1 LKIGYDIQALQTEN
15 SRNRGIGRFSE
26 NLINQILKADSKNS
40 FNLFMNNNY
49 QEKINIKPNDKT
61 SLIGINFFNKEKSV
75 KTVNN
80 LIQFLKYQSFNL
92 DILHILSPFEGFP
105 SNLPVINPFLERLNS
120 ILCTTLHDFIPIHL
134 SKHYFSN
141 LEYQKSYFKQLK
153 TIYDSDFL
161 FAVSEWTRCDAI
173 NLLGLNPKKVVNI
186 GEAADPSFYHMKNIE
201 ESKINSIKKKYGIK
215 KRFVLFT
222 GGIDYRKNIEKSI
235 IAFSKIEKPLLPET
249 SYVVVCRIEKADKER
264 LSNLAKENG
273 VANNVI
279 FTGFIPDEDLN
290 FLYNCCDLFLFPSL
304 MEGFGLP
311 VLEAMTCGAPV
322 IGSNRSSIPELIEDE
337 DFMFDPENEDEIA
350 SLINEVL
357 KNPLF
362 KQKSI
367 EHSLQ
372 KSKEYSWN
380 KVTNKV
386 LSIYSD
392 IQKEVSLK
400 KSLNRIEKP
409 KIAFFSPLPPKK
421 SGISTYSS
429 SLIPFL
435 SRYWD
440 IDLFIDD
447 YDCTNDFLTSNFE
460 IFSYADFEKLNQE
473 KKYDKIIY
481 HFGNSHN
488 HIYMFDMIK
497 KYPGVVVLHDTYL
510 SGVIYWMTGRLGKI
524 DEFIDEVIYSH
535 GEHGQKLVNKAKK
548 NLISWDELIWNL
560 QINKRILD
568 HATKIIVHSHWD
580 KENITKLYPQFDSKI
595 SVIPLCTKIR
605 ESYNKNATKTKL
617 GFSKDD
623 FIICSFG
630 FVVSTKKIDSI
641 LKNSHKFLKKHANAK
656 LAIVGD
662 LEDQYGEIVKKLSKD
677 LGIEDKVIFTDHI
690 SEEGYGQYLDICD
703 VCIQL
708 RKNFRGGGSL
718 TVNQAL
724 GAGLTTIISD
734 EGPFKEYPDH
744 TVIKLNPSD
753 EKNLS
758 DILEN
763 LYENPQKRID
773 IAENAKNFAITA
785 LLVDYCAQK
794 YSQELEKTLTI
805 NKPVK

>member
-1 LKIGYDIQALQTEN
+1 MEIGFDLQALQTEN
-15 SRNRGIGRFSE
+15 SKNRGIGRYSE
-26 NLINQILKADSKNS
+26 NLVNHILKIDTNNS
-40 FNLFMNNNY
+40 FKLFLNKNY
-49 QEKINIKPNDKT
+49 HDQIKVKT
-61 SLIGINFFNKEKSV
+61 NENTTIVEIDFLNKEKTTNV
-75 KTVNN
+75 VNN
-80 LIQFLKYQSFNL
+80 LIQFLKFKSPNL
-92 DILHILSPFEGFP
+92 DILHILSPFEGYP
-105 SNLPVINPFLERLNS
+105 SKLPVINPYFDRLNS
-120 ILCTTLHDFIPIHL
+120 AICTTLYDFIPLHL
-134 SKHYFSN
+134 PQHYFSDQN
-141 LEYQKSYFKQLK
+141 YKKNYYKHLK
-153 TIYDSDFL
+153 TIYDSDLL
-161 FAVSEWTRCDAI
+161 FAISEWTRSDAI
-173 NLLGLNPKKVVNI
+173 NFLGINPNKIINI
-186 GEAADPSFYHMKNIE
+186 GGGVSSSFYHMKNISE
-201 ESKINSIKKKYGIK
+201 IKINSLKKKYGIK

-222 GGIDYRKNIEKSI
+222 GGIDHRKNVEKSI
-235 IAFSKIEKPLLPET
+235 KGFSKIDSSLLEEV
-249 SYVVVCRIEKADKER
+249 SYVIVCRIEKIDEEKLKKLARTYKVEK
-264 LSNLAKENG
+264 NL
-273 VANNVI
+273 V
-279 FTGFIPDEDLN
+279 FTNYLPDEELN
-290 FLYNCCDLFLFPSL
+290 FLYNCCDVFLYASL
-304 MEGFGLP
+304 MEGFGIP
-311 VLEAMTCGAPV
+311 ILEAMTCGAPV

-337 DFMFDPENEDEIA
+337 EFMFEPENEDEIA
-350 SLINEVL
+350 SLINNML
-357 KNPLF
+357 TQPMLRK
-362 KQKSI
+362 KSM
-367 EHSLQ
+367 EHSLK
-372 KSKEYSWN
+372 KSKEYSWQ
-380 KVTNKV
+380 KVAEKV
-386 LSIYSD
+386 LQSYSD
-392 IQKEVSLK
+392 IGKTISI
-400 KSLNRIEKP
+400 KSSNRINKP
-409 KIAFFSPLPPKK
+409 KIAYFSPLPPKK
-421 SGISTYSS
+421 SGIANYNAA
-429 SLIPFL
+429 LVPFL
-435 SRYWD
+435 SKYWD
-440 IDLFIDD
+440 IDFFIDD
-447 YDCTNDFLTSNFE
+447 YDCIDDFLISNFD
-460 IFSYADFEKLNQE
+460 IFSFADFDELNSV
-473 KKYDKIIY
+473 KKYDSIIY
-481 HFGNSHN
+481 HFGNSNN

-497 KYPGVVVLHDTYL
+497 KHPGIVVLHDTFL
-510 SGVIYWMTGRLGKI
+510 SGVVYWMTARLGKI
-524 DEFIDEVIYSH
+524 DEFVDEVIYSH

-568 HATKIIVHSHWD
+568 NATKIIVHSNWD
-580 KENITKLYPQFDSKI
+580 KENITKLYPQLDSKI

-623 FIICSFG
+623 FVICTFG

-662 LEDQYGEIVKKLSKD
+662 LEDQYGEIVKKISKD
-677 LGIEDKVIFTDHI
+677 LGIEDKVIFTDHV
-690 SEEGYGQYLDICD
+690 SEERYGQYLDICD

-773 IAENAKNFAITA
+773 LAENAKNFAITA